1 MRRSLILNALVAIG
15 LGSLV
20 SACATTTPPT
30 VPPVANV
37 ELPRFMGDWYVIA
50 HIPSRFERRAHNA
63 IESYSLAPDGRV
75 LTTFQYRNDGFDSP
89 LKTMRPVG
97 YVRPG
102 SGDAVWDMQFIWP
115 IRAEYVISYV
125 DSDYTQTIIGR
136 SKHDYAWVMARTPVI
151 SDAEYGRLEQRLRDL
166 GYSLEGLRRVP
177 QRWPE
182 AGADRRSNP
191 K

>member
-1 MRRSLILNALVAIG
+1 MLPSRRRGWLAVLGLPALLSG
-15 LGSLV
+15 
-20 SACATTTPPT
+20 CAHQPPT
-30 VPPVANV
+30 ITAMDRVD
-37 ELPRFMGDWYVIA
+37 LPRFMGDWYVIA

-63 IESYSLAPDGRV
+63 IESYTLAPDGRV
-75 LTTFQYRNDGFDSP
+75 LTTFQYRNDGFDTA

-97 YVRPG
+97 TVRPG

-125 DSDYTQTIIGR
+125 DADYRQTIIGR
-136 SKHDYAWVMARTPVI
+136 SKRDYAWVMARTPTI
-151 SDAEYGRLEQRLRDL
+151 SEAEYAHLQQKLRDL

-182 AGADRRSNP
+182 TAADARPAVR
-191 K
+191 